1 MAVLSAFVSLWDE
14 SGSVVTLA
22 PGDALPDWAVGR
34 VGAHCLVGDAPIEA
48 EPEGVPEPDTTEPD
62 DVPESADTESAPDF
76 TGTTPAPRRGRP
88 RKQ

>member
-22 PGDALPDWAVGR
+22 PGDVLPDWAVGR
-34 VGAHCLVGDAPIEA
+34 VGSHCLDADAPA
-48 EPEGVPEPDTTEPD
+48 EPEPDEVPVAAEA
-62 DVPESADTESAPDF
+62 ESAPELEPVESDAAPDF
-76 TGTTPAPRRGRP
+76 TGTTPVRRGRP

>member
-22 PGDALPDWAVGR
+22 PGDVLPDWAVGR
-34 VGAHCLVGDAPIEA
+34 VGAHCLDGDAAPDPVPDEAPVPA
-48 EPEGVPEPDTTEPD
+48 EPEPIPEPDD
-62 DVPESADTESAPDF
+62 NDAVPDF

-88 RKQ
+88 RKP